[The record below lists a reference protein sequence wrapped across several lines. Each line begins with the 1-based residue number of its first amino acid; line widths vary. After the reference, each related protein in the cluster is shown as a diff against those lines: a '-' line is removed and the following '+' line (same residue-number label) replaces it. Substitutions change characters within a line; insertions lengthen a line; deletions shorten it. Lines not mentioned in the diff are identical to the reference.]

1 MTVYTPALPM
11 QESAEVP
18 ELVMLVGVRVQANP
32 VVGETVAAILMT
44 PVKPCVAV
52 TVIVEVPDVPKLSVM
67 IVGLAARVK
76 SCTV

>member
-1 MTVYTPALPM
+1 M